1 MFLRAS
7 DYGDMESRVM
17 CLAAL
22 DRPDREYDLQEMIN
36 IFGEKAVHDA
46 LRLYGA
52 KYGLKEYVGEA
63 S

>member
-1 MFLRAS
+1 
-7 DYGDMESRVM
+7 M